1 MTDPGPDAHAE
12 TLDTLVR
19 LALREDVGPA
29 DFTSEWTVAA
39 DAAGTAAV
47 VAKEGVVVAGVAP
60 ALEVFAAVD
69 PAIDVDV
76 LAPDGS
82 FVGTGETVLEISGPL
97 RGILTAERTAL
108 NFLGRLSGIAGLT
121 FAFVE
126 AVRGTGARIVDTRKT
141 TPGFRT
147 LEKAAVRAGG
157 GTNHRMGLYDMVMI
171 KDNHIAAAGGVV
183 EAIDMVRATNER
195 GLPVEVE
202 VRSLS
207 ELSRALTREV
217 DRLLL
222 DNMDVA
228 TLRAAVD
235 HVKEVCDDERPEL
248 EASGNVRLDTVRAI
262 AETGVDL
269 ISVGALTHSAS
280 TADLS
285 LRVRSGD

>member
-1 MTDPGPDAHAE
+1 MTNRDRAPEDP
-12 TLDTLVR
+12 LDMLVR
-19 LALREDVGPA
+19 LALDEDVGPG
-29 DFTSEWTVAA
+29 DFTSEWTVPA
-39 DAAGTAAV
+39 DAQGQASV
-47 VAKEGVVVAGVAP
+47 VAKAGVVVAGVDA
-60 ALEVFAAVD
+60 ALRVFAAVD
-69 PAIDVDV
+69 SAIEVDV
-76 LAPDGS
+76 RAADGS
-82 FVGTGETVLEISGPL
+82 FVGTGESVLDISGPL

-126 AVRGTGARIVDTRKT
+126 AVRGTGARIIDTRKT
-141 TPGFRT
+141 TPGFRM

-157 GTNHRMGLYDMVMI
+157 GANHRMGLHDMVMI

-183 EAIDMVRATNER
+183 EAIDMVHAANDRD
-195 GLPVEVE
+195 LPIEVE

-207 ELSRALTREV
+207 ELGAAITRDV
-217 DRLLL
+217 DRILL

-228 TLRAAVD
+228 TLRAAVE
-235 HVKEVCDDERPEL
+235 HVTEARGENRPEL

-285 LRVRSGD
+285 LRVHPEA